1 VGVIAPVKLVPL
13 HPQIAFAGQSCR
25 PAVFLFTMVSFR
37 DHLSRPVQSIDGL
50 LQIRFTAA
58 SRPHEETRGSGE
70 ADLKRV

>member
-1 VGVIAPVKLVPL
+1 MV
-13 HPQIAFAGQSCR
+13 SS
-25 PAVFLFTMVSFR
+25 AVFLFTMVSFR